1 MAVTLTI
8 SETLT
13 GSGLADALSGG
24 GTGLDL
30 GQVINGQFS
39 PITDQPT
46 NDGAQEI
53 YLSHNAVVDPITE
66 VKTYVQQYGVGT
78 GFTYGGANSAAA
90 DITKLL
96 NMGNT
101 SSSANANNADGLANG
116 LHIDMDWQVTT
127 ANQFNPSRIGT
138 QVAIFGDNGGA
149 ATGDGRNLA
158 TAFSVHVDAMSR
170 NNGGTEVDATTP
182 VTGKIG
188 KTGDAVL
195 GDRAHFKKRF
205 FLATAET
212 DGGILQW
219 EFVCSFSYTALLL
232 LSISRAIFNF

>member
-158 TAFSVHVDAMSR
+158 TAFSMHVDAMSR

-219 EFVCSFSYTALLL
+219 EFVTSFSYTA
-232 LSISRAIFNF
+232 